1 MDLASDSRH
10 LLHDNQL
17 MCQSRFWAWSLQRW
31 TPAVHVR
38 LLLVVLAAFVTDM
51 CVILCHVHTWWRAVI
66 WLCVLC
72 VNSDRCD
79 VTCLPVSCCQRTIL
93 CPFTWHIVDNQLYVC
108 GVFVCVC
115 HSIAGKLLL
124 LIAVNCLLPWD
135 HVSTACDRCFS
146 CVIQWCRRCYCCL
159 LARMPKT
166 PLRWTSLPVWWTWL
180 VVDGVG
186 WEEVNGSEEFQMGWW
201 HSRAEVAQCS
211 TPHLGQSGL
220 VIGSIIWQ

>member
-1 MDLASDSRH
+1 MTISSCARVVSEREACSGE
-10 LLHDNQL
+10 
-17 MCQSRFWAWSLQRW
+17 LQHMW
-31 TPAVHVR
+31 TVHVR
-38 LLLVVLAAFVTDM
+38 LLLVVLAAFVTDTHVSY
-51 CVILCHVHTWWRAVI
+51 CVMYTLDGVQ
-66 WLCVLC
+66 LSDCVCSVSTLTAD
-72 VNSDRCD
+72 N
-79 VTCLPVSCCQRTIL
+79 VTCLPVSCCQCTIL

-115 HSIAGKLLL
+115 HSIADKLLL

-220 VIGSIIWQ
+220 VIGSIIWR